1 MVSCIFKSL
10 LTINVLGWFV
20 MSIFRLSVLNIYT
33 VCFLSFSLL
42 GCGSSS
48 SKNELVSTEL
58 PVQSAAIISGEIS
71 ANIESNRQSAVVGE
85 LSITDE
91 QAGEAV
97 FITHTSSQTRYG
109 IFNLSS
115 NGSWS
120 YTLDLADTNVTAL
133 DIGDTLLD
141 EIVISSADGTKAT
154 ISITVVGVVQP
165 GNFVVSDETTLN
177 ADGVNL
183 GLSAYTLIENVF
195 SEGSIESPDMYSGN
209 HEGVTHIVEDTD
221 AIVGNHFVFL
231 AHRDEDQDK
240 DKGPSDR
247 QRNEI
252 KSYDKSPPATLAFE
266 NETVQ
271 YNWKFKV
278 SSELELTSKF
288 SHFFQIKARNDT
300 NDNTNGNDDQPII
313 TLSGAQKNSTGNQLQ
328 VRYSAGFDENGNS
341 TGLDKNLLET
351 DWSLITDEWIQVFV
365 QATFSEEGQFEMTL
379 TRLSDNEEL
388 LNINEQNIDMW
399 RGVSDDDFARPKWGI
414 YRSIVETDSL
424 RAEEEQVRFADFV
437 IKKGSLIN

>member
-1 MVSCIFKSL
+1 MSKFGLRV
-10 LTINVLGWFV
+10 LTISSVCSLGILAV
-20 MSIFRLSVLNIYT
+20 
-33 VCFLSFSLL
+33 
-42 GCGSSS
+42 GCGSSG
-48 SKNELVSTEL
+48 SKSE
-58 PVQSAAIISGEIS
+58 PVNASVAAQSAAVISGQTAVS
-71 ANIESNRQSAVVGE
+71 IESSREIAITGE
-85 LSITDE
+85 LSITDA
-91 QAGEAV
+91 QTNEAV
-97 FITHTSSQTRYG
+97 FKAQNNNATAYG
-109 IFNLSS
+109 SFSLTEDGN
-115 NGSWS
+115 WS
-120 YTLDLADTNVTAL
+120 YTVNVDYATVSAL
-133 DIGDTLLD
+133 SEGETLLD
-141 EIVISSADGTKAT
+141 EVIVTSADGTTAT
-154 ISITVVGVVQP
+154 VSITIIGTAGP
-165 GNFVVSDETTLN
+165 DDFIVSEETMLI
-177 ADGVNL
+177 ADGANT
-183 GLSAYTLIENVF
+183 GLSAYTLIENAF
-195 SEGSIESPDMYSGN
+195 SEGSIESPDIYSGN
-209 HEGVTHIVEDTD
+209 HEGVIHIVEDTD
-221 AIVGNHFVFL
+221 DIVGNHFVFL

-313 TLSGAQKNSTGNQLQ
+313 TLSGAQKNSIGNQLQ

-437 IKKGSLIN
+437 IKKGSLIK